1 MTNNFDKNKRLLEIR
16 QKLGF
21 NQRQFTD
28 FLGIAQNNLSN
39 LEKGRRSIGKNISKN
54 VITTF
59 FVNQEWFESGKG
71 QMFTEDVEVIKK
83 RLLSG
88 WGMQTQMQLN
98 EPAVQYQTQS
108 RSGGGNTAAL
118 EKEISFLRDQ
128 LKEKDE
134 RILELKEH
142 IKTLKEAKFPA
153 QMPLL
158 DAQGAKQ

>member
-1 MTNNFDKNKRLLEIR
+1 MNRNFDKNKRLLEIR

-54 VITTF
+54 VIATF
-59 FVNQEWFESGKG
+59 FVNQEWFESGRG
-71 QMFTEDVEVIKK
+71 QMFAEDVEVIKK

-88 WGMQTQMQLN
+88 GKMQAQMQLN
-98 EPAVQYQTQS
+98 EPPAQYQAQS
-108 RSGGGNTAAL
+108 QLSTSDMTSL
-118 EKEISFLRDQ
+118 EKEISFLKEQ

-134 RILELKEH
+134 RIIELKEH

-153 QMPLL
+153 QMPML
-158 DAQGAKQ
+158 DTQGAK